1 MRVVHTIAELTT
13 ALPEGRRVV
22 VMTMGALHDGHLA
35 LVRRAKELGGHVIVT
50 IFVNPT
56 QFTDPA
62 DLQRYPRTVEADCAL
77 LATQAVDVV
86 FIPDVEEMY
95 PDGVQTITVSA
106 GQIGETLEGIH
117 RPGHF
122 DGVLTV
128 VLKLLH
134 LTRADVA
141 LFGEKD
147 AQQLI
152 AVRAMVRD
160 FSLPV
165 EIVSVPTVREADG
178 LALSSRNVFLSREE
192 RESALVL
199 RDALSEACRRAK
211 DGEGADAMRATGY
224 TVLAEATG
232 MILDYFDVIDPTSAE
247 PVSSDYRGD
256 VMIVIAAR
264 LGKTRLIDSMSATIQ
279 GDDEK

>member
-1 MRVVHTIAELTT
+1 MKVAHTLEEVKA
-13 ALPEGRRVV
+13 ALPAEGLRVI

-35 LVRRAKELGGHVIVT
+35 LVRRAKECGAHVIVT
-50 IFVNPT
+50 IFVNPI

-77 LATQAVDVV
+77 LATHDIDVV
-86 FIPDVEEMY
+86 FAPDVEEVY
-95 PDGVQTITVSA
+95 PDGDPIVTVSA
-106 GQIGETLEGIH
+106 GRIGEILEGIH

-128 VLKLLH
+128 VLKFLN
-134 LTRADVA
+134 LTLADVA

-152 AVRAMVRD
+152 AVKAMVRD
-160 FSLPV
+160 LALPV

-178 LALSSRNVFLSREE
+178 LALSSRNVFLSPEE
-192 RESALVL
+192 REHAL
-199 RDALSEACRRAK
+199 ALSGALFEAHRRAK
-211 DGEGADAMRATGY
+211 DGEDADAMRAAGF

-232 MILDYFDVIDPTSAE
+232 LTLDYFDVIDPVSAE
-247 PVSSDYRGD
+247 SVSTGYRGD
-256 VMIVIAAR
+256 VMIVVAAR
-264 LGKTRLIDSMSATIQ
+264 LGGNRLIDSMSATIP
-279 GDDEK
+279 GDTK